1 MTMLFIIAAVAA
13 VIFFICFLV
22 ASGKASRLSLEA
34 KAREEEMNRMRLEER
49 RLKEMA
55 TNLKYTLSNLEKDSH
70 ERSHA
75 FMVLLELA
83 RTLGGSVE
91 TEKLPQLL
99 IRIAQQLFDA
109 EELAFFRFN
118 ESRQDLVIFTSIGI
132 PPEVANSLI
141 VKLGEGY
148 VGHTAAKRV
157 TMTRE
162 DFQMESNLVKQK
174 LEQTKEKGISP
185 VLCIP
190 FIQHDILLGVVAVG
204 RIQHRS
210 KQERDLLLIYQ
221 SLGSMALDNARL
233 FDQLTTKDRLTGLYN
248 RRFFDDRAVTEV
260 NRARRF
266 GHRVSFALLDLDNY
280 LSFVESHGA
289 VAAEKILVRVGA
301 LLTEHVRK
309 IDISCRLDED
319 KFGVILLETE
329 KPQAVQFAEKIR
341 KIINEDPV
349 IRDQMF
355 SHQQITVSL
364 AVMTFPDDGITIP
377 PLMEK
382 AAKLLAEGQRQGG
395 NVIISEYPEEHT
407 CA

>member
-1 MTMLFIIAAVAA
+1 MTMLFIVAAAAA
-13 VIFFICFLV
+13 VIFFIAFM
-22 ASGKASRLSLEA
+22 ATSA
-34 KAREEEMNRMRLEER
+34 KAAKLAIECKSKEEEANRFRLEER

-55 TNLKYTLSNLEKDSH
+55 TNLKCNLTNLEKESH

-83 RTLGGSVE
+83 RTLGGKVE
-91 TEKLPQLL
+91 QEKLPHLL

-109 EELAFFRFN
+109 EELAFFRYN
-118 ESRQDLVIFTSIGI
+118 EGRQDLVVFTSIGI
-132 PPEVANSLI
+132 PPEVANNLI
-141 VKLGEGY
+141 IKIGEGY

-157 TMTRE
+157 TMTKE
-162 DFQMESNLVKQK
+162 DFQLESNLVKQR
-174 LEQTKEKGISP
+174 LEQTKEKGIAP
-185 VLCIP
+185 VFCIP
-190 FIQHDILLGVVAVG
+190 FIQHDILLGVVAAG
-204 RIQHRS
+204 KIQRRS
-210 KQERDLLLIYQ
+210 KEERDLLLIYQ

-233 FDQLTTKDRLTGLYN
+233 FDQLSTKDNLTGLYN

-280 LSFVESHGA
+280 LSFIESNGA
-289 VAAEKILVRVGA
+289 VAADKLLVRVGA

-329 KPQAVQFAEKIR
+329 KPQAIQFAEKIR
-341 KIINEDPV
+341 RIINEDPA

-355 SHQQITVSL
+355 SHQQITVSI

-377 PLMEK
+377 PLMER
-382 AAKLLAEGQRQGG
+382 AFKLLAEGQQKGG
-395 NVIISEYPEEHT
+395 NLIISEFPE
-407 CA
+407 ASS

>member
-1 MTMLFIIAAVAA
+1 MTMLFILAAAAAVM
-13 VIFFICFLV
+13 FFISLLV
-22 ASGKASRLSLEA
+22 TSGKAAKLAMEC
-34 KAREEEMNRMRLEER
+34 KAREQEAARFSLEER

-55 TNLKYTLSNLEKDSH
+55 TNLRCTLTNLEKESH

-83 RTLGGSVE
+83 RTLGGKVE
-91 TEKLPQLL
+91 QEKLPHLL

-118 ESRQDLVIFTSIGI
+118 EGRQDLLVFSSIGI
-132 PPEVANSLI
+132 APEVANNLI
-141 VKLGEGY
+141 VKLGDGY

-157 TMTRE
+157 TMTKE
-162 DFQMESNLVKQK
+162 DFQLESNLVKQK
-174 LEQTKEKGISP
+174 LEQTKEKGLTP
-185 VLCIP
+185 VFCIP
-190 FIQHDILLGVVAVG
+190 FIQHDILLGVVAAG
-204 RIQHRS
+204 RIQRRS
-210 KQERDLLLIYQ
+210 KEERDLLLIYQ

-233 FDQLTTKDRLTGLYN
+233 FDQLSTKDTLTGLFN
-248 RRFFDDRAVTEV
+248 RRFFDDRSVTEV

-280 LSFVESHGA
+280 LSFIESNGA
-289 VAAEKILVRVGA
+289 VAADKLLVRVGA
-301 LLTEHVRK
+301 LLAEHVRK

-341 KIINEDPV
+341 RIINEDPA

-355 SHQQITVSL
+355 SHQQITVSI

-382 AAKLLAEGQRQGG
+382 AFKLLAEGQQKGG
-395 NVIISEYPEEHT
+395 NIIISQFPED
-407 CA
+407 AS